1 MGPADLTG
9 PNYFKEGQFFSDKH
23 EARQAQG
30 WFWLFLLLNPLNAP
44 WIFAAA
50 ACTSGSVRS
59 MSVKWGDQEMT
70 SCHNVKEKEGKYAK
84 DRSIEF

>member
-1 MGPADLTG
+1 MKILFGGVRAVLLTRPAQNISRKGSVSLTRM
-9 PNYFKEGQFFSDKH
+9 KT
-23 EARQAQG
+23 RQAQD

-59 MSVKWGDQEMT
+59 MSVKCDD
-70 SCHNVKEKEGKYAK
+70 Y
-84 DRSIEF
+84 